1 MKSIKY
7 ILLVVML
14 LSVLPGCEDYL
25 GDNRDPDAVDV
36 VPPDQIMPVVL
47 FYSALQN
54 YDHSEYGAY
63 LSQNITT
70 AGRSQTG
77 AYAYKSGWEF
87 LGMNRHPQWRRH
99 YYDIGS
105 NANELISLA
114 NEENSVNYV
123 AVTRLIRLLS
133 TQMTTDV
140 FGAMPRSEAY
150 KSSSPKY
157 DSQESIYEWMHTE
170 VDDLIELFNSEEVS
184 QPTNRNMDFSVDRIF
199 GGDMERWKQV
209 AYALKARIL
218 LRQIPNITQEAVVAQ
233 EILDAA
239 ETALSGWYDPAY
251 NFDGGSSVEKNC
263 MWGRTS
269 SPINGWESRANNL
282 DGAIPSKFFLE
293 EVMAYDAETD
303 TSPDPRLPFLM
314 EKRGEASVDQVD
326 DWRKQYEAP
335 ENPEDAIDYATFKTR
350 IDGVEEWTYMSL
362 ESNSGMPATH
372 KIEWYPNLYDN
383 VLTTDTSSI
392 ILITKGEL
400 HFIASEAAF
409 WAGQKALAVTHMK
422 AGIEYHMN
430 RMGVPADRIEA
441 YLNNPN
447 AVPGDANITLSH
459 IMMEK
464 YKALFLQ
471 PELWNDMRRYGYSND
486 LNNRRFNNTVI
497 YPGLRRPHN
506 LYDAY
511 WSQEGEWI
519 QRLNYDPE
527 TEEKYN
533 REELIRLDAFR
544 NPDWLKK
551 PMIWAPQN

>member
-14 LSVLPGCEDYL
+14 LSLLPGCEDYL
-25 GDNRDPDAVDV
+25 SDNRDPDAVDV

-54 YDHSEYGAY
+54 YDHSEYGTY

-77 AYAYKSGWEF
+77 AHAYRSGWEF

-114 NEENSVNYV
+114 KEENSVNYV

-140 FGAMPRSEAY
+140 FGDMPRTEAY

-157 DSQESIYEWMHTE
+157 DTQESIYEWMNTE

-218 LRQIPNITQEAVVAQ
+218 LRQIPNITQEAGVAQ
-233 EILDAA
+233 EILNAA
-239 ETALSGWYDPAY
+239 ETALSGWHDPIY
-251 NFDGGSSVEKNC
+251 NFEGGSSVEKNC
-263 MWGRTS
+263 MWGRTN
-269 SPINGWESRANNL
+269 SPINGWESRANDL
-282 DGAIPSKFFLE
+282 GGAIPTKFFLE
-293 EVMAYDAETD
+293 EVMDYDAETD
-303 TSPDPRLPFLM
+303 TCPDPRLPFLM
-314 EKRGEASVDQVD
+314 EKRGEASVDEVD
-326 DWRKQYEAP
+326 EWKTRYENP
-335 ENPEDAIDYATFKTR
+335 ENPEDAIDYATFKTL

-362 ESNSGMPATH
+362 ESNIGMPATH

-409 WAGQKALAVTHMK
+409 WAGQKPLAVTHMK
-422 AGIEYHMN
+422 EGIRYHMN
-430 RMGVPADRIEA
+430 RMGVPADRIQA

-447 AVPGDANITLSH
+447 VVPGDANITLSD
-459 IMMEK
+459 IMIEK

-486 LNNRRFNNTVI
+486 LNNRRYKNTVI

-533 REELIRLDAFR
+533 RDELIRLGAFR
-544 NPDWLKK
+544 NPEWLKQ